1 MAVSNGELVLTVPA
15 GSNHDA
21 EVPALDAVQVI
32 QPIANTNF
40 DVAVKIDST
49 LVAATKYY
57 GQGLMVEGDAKDYIR
72 FEVEAGGTL
81 NLSVGTITAGVDT
94 SKVKLSPFSGYAVP
108 TYLRL
113 TRVGNNYTAYWST
126 NGTTWNQAGTFTDT
140 LVVTGL
146 APYAWNYSVT
156 ASQAPALTATFDWF
170 HNLATGV
177 PAVTA
182 TPTFTPASGTTFSS
196 TLSVSLA
203 DATPG
208 AAIYYTT
215 DGSTPTT
222 GSQVYTSPFTIS
234 ATTTVN
240 AIAIASGDTQSA
252 QGSASYAY
260 SPATSGAP
268 ASDEFTEASLNAAV
282 WQVSAPVGGSAAVS
296 NGELVLTVPAGSNH
310 DAAVPALDAVQVIQA
325 INNTNF
331 DVAVKIDSPLVAAT
345 QYYGQGLMVEGDAKD
360 YIRFEVEAGGTVNL
374 GVGTVT
380 GGVSASKFQIKPF
393 SSYAVPTYLR
403 MTRVGTTFTAYWSND
418 GVTWNEVGAF
428 TDSLVVTGLAPY
440 AWNYSLTPSQAPA
453 LTASFDWFH
462 NMTAD

>member
-1 MAVSNGELVLTVPA
+1 MVSGPSLTIRAFASATGDQDSPVVVGAYQIQGAASPAATPTFTPASGTSFASTLSVSIADTTPGAAIYYTTNGSAPTTASQLYSGPFTINSTTTVNAIATASGFTQSAQGSASYTYSPGPSGTLVSDEFNAASLNTAVWQVSTPVGGSVAVSNGELVLTVPA

-196 TLSVSLA
+196 TLAVSLA

-222 GSQVYTSPFTIS
+222 GSQVYTSS
-234 ATTTVN
+234 VHHQCYHYGKCNRHRERRHAKC
-240 AIAIASGDTQSA
+240 SG
-252 QGSASYAY
+252 
-260 SPATSGAP
+260 
-268 ASDEFTEASLNAAV
+268 L
-282 WQVSAPVGGSAAVS
+282 
-296 NGELVLTVPAGSNH
+296 
-310 DAAVPALDAVQVIQA
+310 
-325 INNTNF
+325 
-331 DVAVKIDSPLVAAT
+331 
-345 QYYGQGLMVEGDAKD
+345 GQL
-360 YIRFEVEAGGTVNL
+360 RL
-374 GVGTVT
+374 
-380 GGVSASKFQIKPF
+380 F
-393 SSYAVPTYLR
+393 SSYEWSAGIG
-403 MTRVGTTFTAYWSND
+403 RVY
-418 GVTWNEVGAF
+418 
-428 TDSLVVTGLAPY
+428 
-440 AWNYSLTPSQAPA
+440 
-453 LTASFDWFH
+453 
-462 NMTAD
+462 